1 MDFYRHTVY
10 GLQKI
15 LKGDQFMVTTMDIR
29 AFIKEA
35 AYIDLLN
42 QAIAEISLDIDEN
55 PPSTQDFNI
64 DAERVNKSGIAL
76 EEFLKICVVDKD
88 DIIKFAGL
96 LYTSKFDDEI
106 DVEDDYYEEDN
117 DQQLDEEPIVQ
128 PATILMT
135 PLIYCYFLKYRPDG
149 LESFL
154 KRLRVPNY
162 KIVSEQFRMLYSKI

>member
-1 MDFYRHTVY
+1 
-10 GLQKI
+10 
-15 LKGDQFMVTTMDIR
+15 MVTTMDMR

-42 QAIAEISLDIDEN
+42 KAITEISLDIDET

-76 EEFLKICVVDKD
+76 EEFLRICIVDKD
-88 DIIKFAGL
+88 DIVKFAGL

-106 DVEDDYYEEDN
+106 DEEDDYDEEDN
-117 DQQLDEEPIVQ
+117 DEQLNEESIPQ

-154 KRLRVPNY
+154 KRLRVPNH
-162 KIVSEQFRMLYSKI
+162 KTVAEKFRMLYSRI